1 MFPNSRAHR
10 PPTIA
15 GSNSGKSAPGPGAGA
30 RTPAPVIVLE
40 CVLSW
45 FALLSVAWPVA
56 AGVPTRLDCMFE
68 YCHPGR
74 DHLDLGDDMLT
85 ALASGAGN
93 PAVAGVLGLGAA
105 GLAGVVV
112 AMAWSVHAR
121 QIRVAEQLA
130 RRQFMVTTDADMTG
144 SANGNGH
151 RAEEARGANGAGA
164 AVPVII
170 EGPDTVVTG
179 EQARYRVRRSGDR
192 KVVSWAAGGGSV
204 AQSPDP
210 THPEELLLIADQ
222 PGDLMVSVRV
232 REGMAERRVT
242 KPVTAVADVTT
253 PTPPFT
259 LRLFLH
265 AWGLVAVSV
274 LIVGFAGAL
283 DALGSIT
290 SADFIALVVPLA
302 ALLGVVAV
310 ARGSGD
316 GTSRPGTARKKST
329 P

>member
-1 MFPNSRAHR
+1 MLA
-10 PPTIA
+10 TVT
-15 GSNSGKSAPGPGAGA
+15 AGA
-30 RTPAPVIVLE
+30 
-40 CVLSW
+40 S
-45 FALLSVAWPVA
+45 
-56 AGVPTRLDCMFE
+56 
-68 YCHPGR
+68 H
-74 DHLDLGDDMLT
+74 
-85 ALASGAGN
+85 
-93 PAVAGVLGLGAA
+93 PAVAALLGLGAA
-105 GLAGVVV
+105 ALAGLVV
-112 AMAWSVHAR
+112 AMAWGVQVR
-121 QIRVAEQLA
+121 QIRLAEQLA
-130 RRQFMVTTDADMTG
+130 RRQFIAADEAGGGFPAANG
-144 SANGNGH
+144 SAGH
-151 RAEEARGANGAGA
+151 EVAVEEARAGANGGA
-164 AVPVII
+164 IPPVVID
-170 EGPDTVVTG
+170 GPETVVTG
-179 EQARYRVRRSGDR
+179 EQARYRVPPSGGR
-192 KVVSWAAGGGSV
+192 KVVSWAAGGGAV

-316 GTSRPGTARKKST
+316 GPSRPGTTRKKST
-329 P
+329 PTR